1 MAANVRRHVEVLALF
16 LTAIA
21 AGAGPAAAGLA
32 IAPTF
37 DSSITGDVN
46 AAAIEAVIN
55 QGISVYESSFSDP
68 INVSILFRYS
78 ATQPNG
84 DPMGSFI
91 GRSNYTLYSFTF
103 NTYPAAL
110 AADAKTSNDATAITS
125 LPASALAPRITPSS
139 AAGRA
144 IGLNTPGAMD
154 AHSNVGI
161 GGTLDGIVTLN
172 AGQPLQFV
180 RDSGIAAD
188 KYDALRF
195 VEHEIDEVLG
205 LGSILPSTTDF
216 TGNRAVRPQD
226 LYRYSAPG
234 IRSLTASASAASYF
248 SIDGGFTN
256 IVGFNQDSGGDFGD
270 WLSPSCSP
278 LPTPRVQYA
287 FNCTGQAADISLTSP
302 EGITLDVIGYDPAA
316 ESTVP
321 EPSSVLLVLSAATTG
336 AAMLR
341 RRGR

>member
-1 MAANVRRHVEVLALF
+1 MATNVRRHVGLLVLF
-16 LTAIA
+16 LTA
-21 AGAGPAAAGLA
+21 AGAAPASAGLS
-32 IAPTF
+32 ISPTF

-84 DPMGSFI
+84 DPMGSLI
-91 GRSNYTLYSFTF
+91 GRSNYTVYSFAF
-103 NTYPAAL
+103 NTYTTAL
-110 AADAKTSNDATAITS
+110 AADAKTSNDATAVAT

-139 AAGRA
+139 ADGRA

-154 AHSNVGI
+154 AHSHVGV

-172 AGQPLQFV
+172 SGQPLQFL
-180 RDSGIAAD
+180 RDGGIAPGQ
-188 KYDALRF
+188 YDALRF

-234 IRSLTASASAASYF
+234 IRSLTASASATSYF
-248 SIDGGFTN
+248 SIDGGVTN

-278 LPTPRVQYA
+278 LPTALVQYA
-287 FNCTGQAADISLTSP
+287 FSCSGQAADISLTSP
-302 EGITLDVIGYDPAA
+302 EGITLDVIGYDPVAQ
-316 ESTVP
+316 STVP
-321 EPSSVLLVLSAATTG
+321 EPSSVLLVLSAAATG

-341 RRGR
+341 RRGC